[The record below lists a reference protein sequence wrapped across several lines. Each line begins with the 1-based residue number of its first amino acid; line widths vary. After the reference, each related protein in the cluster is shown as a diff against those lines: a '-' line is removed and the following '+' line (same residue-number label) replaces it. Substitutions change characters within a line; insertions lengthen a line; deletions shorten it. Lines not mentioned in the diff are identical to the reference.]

1 MAVLV
6 RVGKASWRKNALIV
20 VVYIKKVF
28 HSYHNPIKISERW
41 VELCSMEPIRNQDLF
56 HLVALLALVMVV
68 AIQLLGHVPLFVV
81 MDCRAPGFRVL
92 HYLLEFAQIHV
103 F

>member
-1 MAVLV
+1 
-6 RVGKASWRKNALIV
+6 
-20 VVYIKKVF
+20 
-28 HSYHNPIKISERW
+28 
-41 VELCSMEPIRNQDLF
+41 MEPIRNQDLF

-103 F
+103 C